1 MSDFHLQIRDH
12 GSETETVLREAGGVE
27 RLRSRVSVDLS
38 QLRLVAADI
47 RRVLARACSHGGG
60 NQEDYDDFQRLVDV
74 FTQGVVADD
83 MVHELATLQDCPIAL
98 ELDAS
103 LSSFPWELLKVAGQ
117 CLCVR
122 NAVSRIAAASV
133 NSATGIKERATRSVK
148 AAIVVNPEF
157 NLPAATR
164 EGDAI
169 RTVLTGASCVDQV
182 RVWSHNT
189 TSDSL
194 REALA
199 TSDWLHFAGHARTDQ
214 GRTAWQTS
222 DGQFGAT
229 EILTARTASWPQ
241 FIFAHACA
249 SAGDDVGASDDEQ
262 PEETLAEAFLSV
274 GVRHYLGTVVS
285 VLDEQCRRS
294 TETFYQQI
302 LAGETI
308 ATSLRRT
315 RQDLITQLGPCN
327 LLWACYILYGGPTER
342 LLPTANSDFS
352 AGQADISHDGF
363 TAHLVSGDLVLPVD
377 CEVCGRQIRTRHGIA
392 PMNDRLVCRKCAR
405 HMTAATVSEN
415 SESIFGEELE
425 VEAAQSR
432 KRELRFLQRF
442 DQSAQQF
449 RELFDPV
456 TGERRSVRLELVS
469 SDRTEDTQDGLHV
482 RRSMEAESLRPLNES
497 RRYRLSVPR
506 LGRRPELQDVVV
518 RVFCR
523 DGEFTSQRVEVNPV
537 NRKELIT
544 LLDELRESDSE
555 YKARVLASVTGWTDE
570 ARDLVRTIRDADA
583 HDSKTAI
590 VLIDLVDNS
599 TVWCADDVRLIPLA
613 ALFDLED
620 DSEKVS
626 RIIQHIRSGL
636 PLETSLGAAQ
646 TAVELGMPVNL
657 VETAFRTL
665 AADDTLLLDADSE
678 FGLVLSQARIQWKN
692 T

>member
-1 MSDFHLQIRDH
+1 MSDFHLQIRDD
-12 GSETETVLREAGGVE
+12 GSGTETVLREAGGVE
-27 RLRSRVSVDLS
+27 RLRSRVSVNLS
-38 QLRLVAADI
+38 QLRQVAADI

-60 NQEDYDDFQRLVDV
+60 NQEDHDDFKRLVDA
-74 FTQGVVADD
+74 FTHSVLAGD
-83 MVHELATLQDCPIAL
+83 MIHELATLQDCPIAL

-103 LSSFPWELLKVAGQ
+103 LSPFPWELLKVSGQ
-117 CLCVR
+117 HLCLR
-122 NAVSRIAAASV
+122 NAVSRVASASV
-133 NSATGIKERATRSVK
+133 NSAAGIKEIASRSVR
-148 AAIVVNPEF
+148 AAIVANPEF

-169 RTVLTGASCVDQV
+169 RTVLNGASCVDQV
-182 RVWSHNT
+182 RVRSHHIT
-189 TSDSL
+189 IDAL
-194 REALA
+194 REAFA

-214 GRTAWQTS
+214 GRTTWQLGR
-222 DGQFGAT
+222 GQFGAT
-229 EILTARTASWPQ
+229 EILADRTASWPQ

-249 SAGDDVGASDDEQ
+249 SAGDDVEQ

-285 VLDEQCRRS
+285 ILDEQCRRS
-294 TETFYQQI
+294 AEAFYQQI
-302 LAGETI
+302 LDGETI
-308 ATSLRRT
+308 ATSLQRT

-327 LLWACYILYGGPTER
+327 LLWACYILYGSPTEQ
-342 LLPTANSDFS
+342 LLPKANSDS
-352 AGQADISHDGF
+352 SVGQADTSLESV
-363 TAHLVSGDLVLPVD
+363 TARVVSGNLVLPGE
-377 CEVCGRQIRTRHGIA
+377 CEVCGRRIRTRHGIA
-392 PMNDRLVCRKCAR
+392 PMKDRLVCRKCAR
-405 HMTAATVSEN
+405 HMTATAVLEN
-415 SESIFGEELE
+415 SDSTSGEEQE
-425 VEAAQSR
+425 VEAAQAR

-449 RELFDPV
+449 RELFDPA

-482 RRSMEAESLRPLNES
+482 RRSMEAKPLRPLNES
-497 RRYRLSVPR
+497 RRYRLSAPR
-506 LGRRPELQDVVV
+506 LGRRPELQGVVV

-523 DGEFTSQRVEVNPV
+523 DGEFSSRRVEAIPV
-537 NRKELIT
+537 DRKELIT
-544 LLDELRESDSE
+544 LLDELRESDSK
-555 YKARVLASVTGWTDE
+555 YKAQVLASVTGWTDD

-626 RIIQHIRSGL
+626 RVIQHIRSGL

-646 TAVELGMPVNL
+646 TAVELGIPVNL

-665 AADDTLLLDADSE
+665 AADDALLLDADSE
-678 FGLVLSQARIQWKN
+678 FGLVLSQARIQWEN